1 MIRLVGRYLRQR
13 ISDMFKMF
21 AVTRVILLLAEYSSH
36 EVTGAMVARELKHL
50 GSRSSV
56 YRWLSKAE
64 GLGLVYR
71 WSKYDVR
78 FWAVTDKGAGFVR
91 EWDDLPF

>member
-1 MIRLVGRYLRQR
+1 MIRLAERYLTQR
-13 ISDMFKMF
+13 ISDMYKMF
-21 AVTRVILLLAEYSSH
+21 AITRAILLIADYLSH
-36 EVTGAMVARELKHL
+36 EVTGAMVVRELKGL

-71 WSKYDVR
+71 WSKYDR
-78 FWAVTDKGAGFVR
+78 HFWAVTDKGKAFVR
-91 EWDDLPF
+91 EWVDLPF